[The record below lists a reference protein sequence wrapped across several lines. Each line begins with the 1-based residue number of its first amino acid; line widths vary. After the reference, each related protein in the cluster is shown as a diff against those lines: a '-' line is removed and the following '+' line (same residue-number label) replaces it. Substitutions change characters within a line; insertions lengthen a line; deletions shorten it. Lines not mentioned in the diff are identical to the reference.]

1 MKNHKLISIIVP
13 IFNEEKNIQLLY
25 FELIKVLAKIS
36 YHFEI
41 IFVNDGSKDK
51 SPSKIEQLKKEDSK
65 VRLINLTR
73 NFGKELA
80 SSAGINHCRGDA
92 CIMIDADLQHPPSL
106 IPKFIEK
113 WEEGASVVIGV
124 RKSNQGEELIKKV
137 GSRFFYKIINRI
149 SQTKLVPN
157 ATDYRLLD
165 RAVIDEF
172 SKFSER
178 NRMTR
183 ALIDWLGFDT
193 VYLYFDA
200 GERTSGQ
207 AKYSNFKLLRLAV
220 NSMVSFSLFPLKIA
234 GYLGIIITLLSAPLG
249 LFILIEKYIL
259 NDPLSLYISGPAT
272 LAVILVFLVG
282 IVLVCLGLIAL
293 YIANIHNEVIN
304 RPLYVIKKSKNPLA
318 YLERQKKSGLW
329 RRRSRQPRDRQKVG
343 QRRL

>member
-13 IFNEEKNIQLLY
+13 IFNEARNILKLY
-25 FELIKVLAKIS
+25 SELIKVLS
-36 YHFEI
+36 TDYNFEV

-51 SPSKIEQLKKEDSK
+51 SQVIIQNLKKIDRR

-80 SSAGINHCRGDA
+80 TTAGINHSLGNA
-92 CIMIDADLQHPPSL
+92 CIIIDADLQHPPSL

-113 WEEGASVVIGV
+113 WEEGSSVVIGV
-124 RKSNQGEELIKKV
+124 RKSNKGEGLIKKI
-137 GSRFFYKIINRI
+137 GSKIFYKMINKI

-157 ATDYRLLD
+157 TTDYRLLD
-165 RAVIDEF
+165 RGVIDEF
-172 SKFSER
+172 NKFSER

-193 VYLYFDA
+193 EYIYFDA
-200 GERTSGQ
+200 GKRKSGR
-207 AKYSNFKLLRLAV
+207 ARYSNFKLLRLAV

-234 GYLGIIITLLSAPLG
+234 GYLGIIITLLSVPLG

-259 NDPLSLYISGPAT
+259 NDPLRLYISGPAT

-293 YIANIHNEVIN
+293 YIANIHEEVIN
-304 RPLYVIKKSKNPLA
+304 RPLYVIKKSKNSLVD
-318 YLERQKKSGLW
+318 LERFKKSGFW
-329 RRRSRQPRDRQKVG
+329 RRRSRQSRDRQEAG

>member
-1 MKNHKLISIIVP
+1 MKKHKLISIVVP
-13 IFNEEKNIQLLY
+13 VFNEEKNIYKLY
-25 FELIKVLAKIS
+25 FELTKVLSKININ
-36 YHFEI
+36 FEI
-41 IFVNDGSKDK
+41 IFVNDGSRDK
-51 SPSKIEQLKKEDSK
+51 SDDKVKKIKKIDNQVK
-65 VRLINLTR
+65 LLNLTR

-80 SSAGINHCRGDA
+80 TTAGINNCRGDG
-92 CIMIDADLQHPPSL
+92 CIIIDADLQHPPSL

-124 RKSNQGEELIKKV
+124 RKSNKGEGLTKKI
-137 GSRFFYKIINRI
+137 GSKLFYKLINKI

-165 RAVIDEF
+165 RCVINEF
-172 SKFSER
+172 NKFSER

-183 ALIDWLGFDT
+183 ALIDWLGFET
-193 VYLYFDA
+193 EYLYFDA
-200 GERTSGQ
+200 GKRKSGQ
-207 AKYSNFKLLRLAV
+207 ARYSNLKLLRLAI

-282 IVLVCLGLIAL
+282 IVLICLGLIAL

-304 RPLYVIKKSKNPLA
+304 RPLYVIKKEKNSLA
-318 YLERQKKSGLW
+318 YMEGQKKSGLW
-329 RRRSRQPRDRQKVG
+329 RRRNSQPRDRQKVS

>member
-13 IFNEEKNIQLLY
+13 IFNEEKNIPQLY
-25 FELIKVLAKIS
+25 SELIKVLSKTG
-36 YHFEI
+36 YNFEI

-51 SPSKIEQLKKEDSK
+51 SQEKLEQLKKEDSR

-80 SSAGINHCRGDA
+80 TSAGINNCQGDG
-92 CIMIDADLQHPPSL
+92 CIMIDGDLQHPPSL
-106 IPKFIEK
+106 IPRFIEK
-113 WEEGASVVIGV
+113 WEKGSSVVIGV
-124 RKSNQGEELIKKV
+124 RKSNRGEGLIKKV
-137 GSRFFYKIINRI
+137 GSRAFYKIINKI

-165 RAVIDEF
+165 RYVINEF
-172 SKFSER
+172 NKFSER

-183 ALIDWLGFDT
+183 ALIDWLGFET
-193 VYLYFDA
+193 EYLYFDA
-200 GERTSGQ
+200 GKRISGQ
-207 AKYSNFKLLRLAV
+207 ARYSNFKLLRLAV

-234 GYLGIIITLLSAPLG
+234 GYLGIFITLLSAPLG

-259 NDPLSLYISGPAT
+259 NDPMELYISGPAT

-282 IVLVCLGLIAL
+282 IILICLGLIAL

-304 RPLYVIKKSKNPLA
+304 RPLYVIKKSKNSLVD
-318 YLERQKKSGLW
+318 LERFKKSLGR
-329 RRRSRQPRDRQKVG
+329 RRRSSQPRDRQKVG